1 MRIFA
6 LAFAALLAP
15 APALAQEHPQA
26 HQAPATVA
34 SSTTVPFRLYGNH
47 IYVKA
52 TVDGKAY
59 AFVFDT
65 GGAASLSRL
74 AAKQLNLPIV
84 ATAQVTGVGNT
95 TEPMGIVVPTVASLG
110 DARLEKG
117 YFLVLPA
124 VIDLGSPFGGLP
136 FGGILGRE
144 FFTQLIVTI
153 DYAHK
158 TLTLTNPQVFR
169 VDPNATALPL
179 TLRGGVFPNV
189 RAAVDGVEGSFD
201 IDAGSPQALMLSE
214 RFANANGLVAKM
226 PRTVE
231 ATPGRGAG
239 GLMTGI
245 AGRVDTLSLG
255 GAVLADPVAYV
266 VHATGGVFSAP
277 DLDGNIG
284 TDVLRRFT
292 VTIDVPDKTLY
303 LAKNDEF
310 GAPFTFTR
318 AGIATSHMAGATIVA
333 SVISGSPAQQAGIE
347 RGDTLVAIAGRPVAT
362 LSGDQIKD
370 YWTMPAGT
378 TLHVAVSRGGKAL
391 EFDLTLRDLL

>member
-1 MRIFA
+1 
-6 LAFAALLAP
+6 
-15 APALAQEHPQA
+15 
-26 HQAPATVA
+26 
-34 SSTTVPFRLYGNH
+34 
-47 IYVKA
+47 
-52 TVDGKAY
+52 
-59 AFVFDT
+59 
-65 GGAASLSRL
+65 
-74 AAKQLNLPIV
+74 
-84 ATAQVTGVGNT
+84 
-95 TEPMGIVVPTVASLG
+95 MGIVVPTVASLG

-144 FFTQLIVTI
+144 FFAQLIVTI

-169 VDPNATALPL
+169 AEPNATALPMI
-179 TLRGGVFPNV
+179 LRGGVFPNV

-239 GLMTGI
+239 GLMTGV
-245 AGRVDTLSLG
+245 AGRLDTLTLG
-255 GAVLADPVAYV
+255 SAVLADPVAYV
-266 VHATGGVFSAP
+266 IRATGGVFSAP

-303 LAKNDEF
+303 LAKNDAF

-318 AGIATSHMAGATIVA
+318 VGIATSHMAGATIVA
-333 SVISGSPAQQAGIE
+333 SVIPGSPAQQAGIE

-378 TLHVAVSRGGKAL
+378 TLHVAVSRAGKPL

>member
-1 MRIFA
+1 MKIIA
-6 LAFAALLAP
+6 LIFAALLASG
-15 APALAQEHPQA
+15 PALAQDHPQA
-26 HQAPATVA
+26 HQAPASVA
-34 SSTTVPFRLYGNH
+34 GSTTVPFRLYGNH
-47 IYVKA
+47 IYVKG
-52 TVDGKAY
+52 TVDGKSY

-65 GGAASLSRL
+65 GGAASLSSL
-74 AAKQLNLPIV
+74 AEKQLNLPVV
-84 ATAQVTGVGNT
+84 ATAQVTGVGNS

-124 VIDLGSPFGGLP
+124 AIDLGSPFEGLG

-144 FFTQLIVTI
+144 FFAQLIVTI

-158 TLTLTNPQVFR
+158 TLTLTNRQVFR
-169 VDPNATALPL
+169 ADPNATALAM
-179 TLRGGVFPNV
+179 TLRSGVFPNV

-231 ATPGRGAG
+231 AVPGRGAG
-239 GLMTGI
+239 GLMTGV
-245 AGRVDTLSLG
+245 AGRVETLSLG
-255 GAVLADPVAYV
+255 GAALADPVAYV
-266 VHATGGVFSAP
+266 IRATGGVFSAP

-292 VTIDVPDKTLY
+292 VTIDVPDKRLY
-303 LAKNDEF
+303 LTKDDEF

-318 AGIATSHMAGATIVA
+318 AGIGTDHVSGVTLIAW
-333 SVISGSPAQQAGIE
+333 VIPNSPAEQVGIE
-347 RGDTLVAIAGRPVAT
+347 RGDRLVAIAGRPVAT
-362 LSGDQIKD
+362 LSPDQMRE

-378 TLHVAVSRGGKAL
+378 TLHVAVSRAGKPL
-391 EFDLTLRDLL
+391 YFDLTLRDLL

>member
-1 MRIFA
+1 MRIIA
-6 LAFAALLAP
+6 LVFAALLASGP
-15 APALAQEHPQA
+15 APAQDHAHP
-26 HQAPATVA
+26 HQAAATVA
-34 SSTTVPFRLYGNH
+34 GSTTVPFRLYGNH

-52 TVDGKAY
+52 TVDGKTY

-65 GGAASLSRL
+65 GGAASLSSI
-74 AAKQLNLPIV
+74 AEKQLNLPVV
-84 ATAQVTGVGNT
+84 ATAQISGTGNSA
-95 TEPMGIVVPTVASLG
+95 EPMGVVVPTVASLG
-110 DARLEKG
+110 DARLEKA

-124 VIDLGSPFGGLP
+124 AIDLGSPYEGLQFGGV
-136 FGGILGRE
+136 LGRE
-144 FFTQLIVTI
+144 FFAQQIVTI

-158 TLTLTNPQVFR
+158 TLTLANPQVFR

-179 TLRGGVFPNV
+179 TLRSGVFPNV

-231 ATPGRGAG
+231 ATPGRGIG
-239 GLMTGI
+239 GLMTGV
-245 AGRVDTLSLG
+245 AGRVNTLNLG
-255 GAVLADPVAYV
+255 GAVLTDPVAYI

-284 TDVLRRFT
+284 ADVLRRFT
-292 VTIDVPDKTLY
+292 VTIDVPDKTMFLT
-303 LAKNDEF
+303 KNDEF

-318 AGIATSHMAGATIVA
+318 TGIATNHVAGATIVA
-333 SVISGSPAQQAGIE
+333 RVIPDSPAQQAGIR
-347 RGDTLVAIAGRPVAT
+347 RGDTLVAIGGQSAAA
-362 LSGDQIKD
+362 LSPDQIEA

-378 TLHVAVSRGGKAL
+378 TLRVTVSRGGKP
-391 EFDLTLRDLL
+391 FDVDLTLRDLL